1 MTMVVLTMV
10 AASVFAL
17 VACGTSYS
25 NEFLENLGKADKF
38 TAYAYN
44 ADGEV
49 VSVISKNKA
58 SELCVNQES
67 VKSYAIKDGDNC
79 IIYTL

>member
-1 MTMVVLTMV
+1 MTVVVLTMV
-10 AASVFAL
+10 AASVFAV
-17 VACGTSYS
+17 VACGTSDPK
-25 NEFLENLGKADKF
+25 EFLENLRKADEF

-58 SELCVNQES
+58 GELCVNRES